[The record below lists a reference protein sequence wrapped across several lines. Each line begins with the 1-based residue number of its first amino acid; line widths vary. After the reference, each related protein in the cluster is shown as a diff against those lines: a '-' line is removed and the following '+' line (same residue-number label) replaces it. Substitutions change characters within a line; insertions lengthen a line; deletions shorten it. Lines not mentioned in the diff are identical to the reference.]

1 MPASEAKKTQAF
13 FLIDQLVARANAV
26 LNPDRQIT
34 ERNVRYYM
42 TLGLISKGQRV
53 SELPESFTATLGH
66 KGNQRFFTDVDR
78 DLVVTIKNGLAN
90 GQSVEAL
97 GGKPLTSKS
106 MFLSESLRPAP
117 TSTYL
122 RSFEV
127 NSIISPDL
135 TRLPGIQNTWSL
147 QLRNDLTLTGSGSHP
162 STEAIR
168 ALQSF
173 TEENFPPVRSHVYQ
187 LSEESYDFEDDEYQ
201 TGSLKIEIEYADIAS
216 PFEGLLINA
225 SNAEATPGGGASGRI
240 WEVCGADLLMQQRPT
255 DLLPMKP
262 GQAVFTGAG
271 RGEDLGF
278 SGVIHAFGPRW
289 TSPVNKDAMNSG
301 IKQRSLHG
309 EEDTLIRTWQT
320 ILAMADERSEN
331 RLVAPLISSGLF
343 GFPFQDC
350 AEITFQTLL
359 ETPTRVRHV
368 QIRTV
373 SRRLFE
379 QLVETRYRV
388 MRKLDII

>member
-1 MPASEAKKTQAF
+1 VPASEAKNTQDF
-13 FLIDQLVARANAV
+13 YLIDQLVARANAV

-42 TLGLISKGQRV
+42 TLGLIGKGQRV

-78 DLVVTIKNGLAN
+78 DLVITIKNGLAN

-106 MFLSESLRPAP
+106 MFLSESFRPAP

-135 TRLPGIQNTWSL
+135 MRLPGIQDTWTL
-147 QLRNDLTLTGSGSHP
+147 QLRNDLTLTGSGSRP

-173 TEENFPPVRSHVYQ
+173 TEENFPPVRPHDYQ

-262 GQAVFTGAG
+262 GQAIFTNAG

-278 SGVIHAFGPRW
+278 TGVIHAFGPRW

-373 SRRLFE
+373 SRRLFQ

>member
-1 MPASEAKKTQAF
+1 VPASEAKNSPAY

-42 TLGLISKGQRV
+42 TLGLIGKGQRV

-78 DLVVTIKNGLAN
+78 DLVITIKNGLAN

-106 MFLSESLRPAP
+106 TFLSESYRAAP

-127 NSIISPDL
+127 NSIISPDM
-135 TRLPGIQNTWSL
+135 TRLPEIQDTWSL
-147 QLRNDLTLTGSGSHP
+147 QLRNDLTLTGSGNRP
-162 STEAIR
+162 SIEAIR
-168 ALQSF
+168 ALKSF
-173 TEENFPPVRSHVYQ
+173 TEENFPPVRSLDYL

>member
-78 DLVVTIKNGLAN
+78 DLVITIKNGLAN

-106 MFLSESLRPAP
+106 MFLSESFRPAP

-173 TEENFPPVRSHVYQ
+173 TEENFPPVRSHDYQ

-262 GQAVFTGAG
+262 GQAIFTGAG

-309 EEDTLIRTWQT
+309 EEDTLIRTWKT

>member
-1 MPASEAKKTQAF
+1 MPASDAKKTQAF

-42 TLGLISKGQRV
+42 TLGLIGKGQRV

-78 DLVVTIKNGLAN
+78 DLVITIKNGLAN

-106 MFLSESLRPAP
+106 MFLSESFRPAP
-117 TSTYL
+117 ASMYL

-135 TRLPGIQNTWSL
+135 TRLPEIQDTWTL
-147 QLRNDLTLTGSGSHP
+147 HLRNDLTLTGSGTP
-162 STEAIR
+162 PTIEAIR
-168 ALQSF
+168 ALKSF
-173 TEENFPPVRSHVYQ
+173 TEENFPPTRSHDYL

-240 WEVCGADLLMQQRPT
+240 WEVCGADILMQQRPT

-262 GQAVFTGAG
+262 GQAIFTGAG

-309 EEDTLIRTWQT
+309 EEDTLIRTWKT

-388 MRKLDII
+388 MRKLNII

>member
-1 MPASEAKKTQAF
+1 VPTSDAQKAQY

-42 TLGLISKGQRV
+42 TLGLIGKGQRV

-78 DLVVTIKNGLAN
+78 DLIITIKNGLAN

-106 MFLSESLRPAP
+106 MFLSESFRPAP

-135 TRLPGIQNTWSL
+135 MRLPGIQDTWTL
-147 QLRNDLTLTGSGSHP
+147 QLRNDLTLTGSGSRP
-162 STEAIR
+162 SIEAIR

-173 TEENFPPVRSHVYQ
+173 TEENFPPVRSHDYQ
-187 LSEESYDFEDDEYQ
+187 LSEESYDFEDDELQ

-240 WEVCGADLLMQQRPT
+240 WEVCGADLLMPQRPT

-262 GQAVFTGAG
+262 GQAIFTGAG

-373 SRRLFE
+373 SRRLFQ

>member
-1 MPASEAKKTQAF
+1 MPASEAKNSPAY

-42 TLGLISKGQRV
+42 TLGLIGKGQRV

-78 DLVVTIKNGLAN
+78 DLVITIKNGLAN

-106 MFLSESLRPAP
+106 TFLSESYRAAP

-127 NSIISPDL
+127 NSIISPDM
-135 TRLPGIQNTWSL
+135 TRLPEIQDTWSL
-147 QLRNDLTLTGSGSHP
+147 QLRNDLTLTGSGNRP
-162 STEAIR
+162 SIEAIR
-168 ALQSF
+168 ALKSF
-173 TEENFPPVRSHVYQ
+173 TEENFPPVRSLDYL

>member
-1 MPASEAKKTQAF
+1 MPASEAKNSPAY

-42 TLGLISKGQRV
+42 TLGLIGKGQRV
-53 SELPESFTATLGH
+53 SELPESFTVTLGH

-173 TEENFPPVRSHVYQ
+173 TEENFPPVRSHDYQ

-262 GQAVFTGAG
+262 GQAIFTNAG

-278 SGVIHAFGPRW
+278 TGVIHAFGPRW

-301 IKQRSLHG
+301 IKQHSLHG

-373 SRRLFE
+373 SRRLFQ

>member
-1 MPASEAKKTQAF
+1 VPASEAKNTQDF
-13 FLIDQLVARANAV
+13 YLINRLVARANAV

-42 TLGLISKGQRV
+42 TLGLIGKGQRV

-78 DLVVTIKNGLAN
+78 DLVITIKNGLAN

-106 MFLSESLRPAP
+106 MFLSESFRPAP

-173 TEENFPPVRSHVYQ
+173 TEENFPPVRSHDYQ

-201 TGSLKIEIEYADIAS
+201 IGSLKIEIEYADIAS

-240 WEVCGADLLMQQRPT
+240 WEVCGADLLMPQRPT

-262 GQAVFTGAG
+262 GQAIFTGAG

-320 ILAMADERSEN
+320 ILAMADKRSEN

>member
-78 DLVVTIKNGLAN
+78 DLVITIKNGLAN

-106 MFLSESLRPAP
+106 MFLSESFRPAP

-135 TRLPGIQNTWSL
+135 TRLPEIQDTWSL
-147 QLRNDLTLTGSGSHP
+147 QLRNDLTLTGSGSRP
-162 STEAIR
+162 SIEAIR
-168 ALQSF
+168 ALKSF
-173 TEENFPPVRSHVYQ
+173 TEENFPPTRSHDYL

-262 GQAVFTGAG
+262 GQAIFTGAG

-320 ILAMADERSEN
+320 ILAMADGRSEN

-373 SRRLFE
+373 SRRLFQ

>member
-1 MPASEAKKTQAF
+1 
-13 FLIDQLVARANAV
+13 
-26 LNPDRQIT
+26 
-34 ERNVRYYM
+34 
-42 TLGLISKGQRV
+42 
-53 SELPESFTATLGH
+53 
-66 KGNQRFFTDVDR
+66 
-78 DLVVTIKNGLAN
+78 
-90 GQSVEAL
+90 
-97 GGKPLTSKS
+97 
-106 MFLSESLRPAP
+106 MFLSESFRPAP

-135 TRLPGIQNTWSL
+135 TRLPEIQDTWSL
-147 QLRNDLTLTGSGSHP
+147 QLRNDLTLTGSGSRP
-162 STEAIR
+162 SIEAIR
-168 ALQSF
+168 ALKSF
-173 TEENFPPVRSHVYQ
+173 TEENFPPTRSLDYL

-262 GQAVFTGAG
+262 GQAIFTNAG

-278 SGVIHAFGPRW
+278 TGVIHAFGPRW

-301 IKQRSLHG
+301 IKQHSLHG
-309 EEDTLIRTWQT
+309 EEDTLIRTWKT

>member
-1 MPASEAKKTQAF
+1 MPASEAKNTQDF
-13 FLIDQLVARANAV
+13 YLIDRLVARANAV

-78 DLVVTIKNGLAN
+78 DLVITIKNGLAN

-106 MFLSESLRPAP
+106 MFLSESFRPAP

-135 TRLPGIQNTWSL
+135 TRLPEIQNTWSL
-147 QLRNDLTLTGSGSHP
+147 QLRNDLTLTGSGSP
-162 STEAIR
+162 PTIEAIR
-168 ALQSF
+168 ALKSF
-173 TEENFPPVRSHVYQ
+173 TEENFPPTRSLDYL

-262 GQAVFTGAG
+262 GQAIFTDAG

-278 SGVIHAFGPRW
+278 TGVIHAFGPRW

-373 SRRLFE
+373 SRRLFQ

>member
-78 DLVVTIKNGLAN
+78 DLVITIKNGLAN

-106 MFLSESLRPAP
+106 MFLSESFRPAP

-173 TEENFPPVRSHVYQ
+173 TEENFPPVRSHDYQ

-262 GQAVFTGAG
+262 GQAIFTGAG

>member
-1 MPASEAKKTQAF
+1 MPASEAQKAQY

-42 TLGLISKGQRV
+42 TLGLIGKGQRV

-78 DLVVTIKNGLAN
+78 DLVITIKNGLSN

-106 MFLSESLRPAP
+106 MFLSESYRPAP
-117 TSTYL
+117 TSMYL

-127 NSIISPDL
+127 NSIISPDV
-135 TRLPGIQNTWSL
+135 TRLPEIQDTWSL
-147 QLRNDLTLTGSGSHP
+147 QLRNDLTLTGSGSRP

-168 ALQSF
+168 ALKSF
-173 TEENFPPVRSHVYQ
+173 TEENFPPTRSHDYL
-187 LSEESYDFEDDEYQ
+187 LSEESYNFEDDEYQ

-262 GQAVFTGAG
+262 GQAIFTGAG

-289 TSPVNKDAMNSG
+289 ISPVDKDAMNSG

-309 EEDTLIRTWQT
+309 EEDTLIRTWRT
-320 ILAMADERSEN
+320 ILTMADERSEK

-350 AEITFQTLL
+350 AEITFRTLL
-359 ETPTRVRHV
+359 ETPTQVRHV

-379 QLVETRYRV
+379 QLVETRYRL
-388 MRKLDII
+388 MRKLNII

>member
-42 TLGLISKGQRV
+42 TLGLIGKGQRV

-78 DLVVTIKNGLAN
+78 DLVITIKNGLAN

-106 MFLSESLRPAP
+106 MFLSESFRPAP

-147 QLRNDLTLTGSGSHP
+147 QLRSDLTLTGSGSHP

-173 TEENFPPVRSHVYQ
+173 TEENFPPVRSHDYQ

-240 WEVCGADLLMQQRPT
+240 WEVCGADLLMPQRPT

-262 GQAVFTGAG
+262 GQAIFTGAG

>member
-78 DLVVTIKNGLAN
+78 DLVITIKNGLAN

-106 MFLSESLRPAP
+106 MFLSESFRPAP

-127 NSIISPDL
+127 NSIISPDVP
-135 TRLPGIQNTWSL
+135 RLPEIQNTWSL
-147 QLRNDLTLTGSGSHP
+147 QLRNNLTLTGSGTP
-162 STEAIR
+162 PTIEAIR

-173 TEENFPPVRSHVYQ
+173 TEENFPPVRSHDYQ

-262 GQAVFTGAG
+262 GQAIFTGAG

-309 EEDTLIRTWQT
+309 EEDTLIRTWKT

-388 MRKLDII
+388 MRKLNII

>member
-42 TLGLISKGQRV
+42 TLGLIGKGQRV
-53 SELPESFTATLGH
+53 SELPESFTVTLGH

-78 DLVVTIKNGLAN
+78 DLVITIKNGLAN

-106 MFLSESLRPAP
+106 MFLSESFRPAP

-135 TRLPGIQNTWSL
+135 TRLPEIQDTWTL
-147 QLRNDLTLTGSGSHP
+147 HLRNDLTLTGSGTP
-162 STEAIR
+162 PTIEAIR
-168 ALQSF
+168 ALKSF
-173 TEENFPPVRSHVYQ
+173 TEENFPPTRSLDYL

-262 GQAVFTGAG
+262 GQAIFTGAG

-301 IKQRSLHG
+301 IKQHSLHG
-309 EEDTLIRTWQT
+309 EEDTLIRTWKT

-359 ETPTRVRHV
+359 QTPTRVRHV

-388 MRKLDII
+388 MRKLNII